1 MDVSLNGK
9 KVHFKL
15 MTTVILE
22 ILVKG
27 KDGSHFSLMG
37 NVTQN
42 KKKNGKI
49 DKDKGKKFYL
59 LETILHMVEK

>member
-1 MDVSLNGK
+1 
-9 KVHFKL
+9 

-27 KDGSHFSLMG
+27 NDGSHFSLMG
-37 NVTQN
+37 NVT
-42 KKKNGKI
+42 KKKNKKGKI